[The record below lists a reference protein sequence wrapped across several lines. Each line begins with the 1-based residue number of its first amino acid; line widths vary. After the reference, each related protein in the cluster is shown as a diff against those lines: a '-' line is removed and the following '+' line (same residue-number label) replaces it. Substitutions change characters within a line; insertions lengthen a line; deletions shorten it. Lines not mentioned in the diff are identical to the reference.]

1 MKKQYV
7 LSAAIALAFTL
18 GLSTGEARA
27 KRDLAHGKSVK
38 EKMQKKHLAAKD
50 AKKTKKRTQNH

>member
-7 LSAAIALAFTL
+7 LSALIAIAFTL
-18 GLSTGEARA
+18 GMSTGEARA

-38 EKMQKKHLAAKD
+38 EKHHKKVIKNAKDKKKKH
-50 AKKTKKRTQNH
+50 QHH